1 MPKKD
6 AKESGEELLLQFVQ
20 EALVLKSS
28 GGRTGLYDQLV
39 TEVRRLKL
47 AAGAG
52 DPDAGVALLGVLRP
66 LTGSVSCVSTSAHEA
81 LLREALDLPL
91 WRVAPEVRAAALD
104 LVLHLAAA
112 VGAAVQPCLQ
122 TLVHGLLPPPG
133 PPAPDTLG
141 QAWAPAPGSLQIQ
154 DEVIETLGKVLVL
167 VPTAAPRV
175 LPLLTEGFPHVLRD
189 RAVHCLYVRAL
200 LRISEGPAGGLV
212 REALLAAVVQH
223 LLSLDVEIR
232 WEDIVDVMTEEARE
246 EEGGG
251 VSEEEVDM
259 FELEGMTAQEA
270 EMGGRNA
277 LPGSRGGWEGGAA
290 LAPGLRR
297 QDSSASARRLTSNG
311 QPLRAVNEMADK
323 LDSLMELVLEHL
335 AARAASGG
343 LPAAFRTLLAVF
355 ERRILHA
362 HRSKF
367 VQFVVFAA
375 AARDARASG
384 GAAGQLLDSLLG
396 TLGDEGAAGITRTAA
411 AAYTASF
418 LARAR
423 FLPESQVVAALTR
436 MLAWAQQYAA
446 SSRHAGLPRIPSGSV
461 FQAADAAEVTH
472 AAFHAAV
479 QGALYVLCYHLDV
492 LVGSFRAAAP
502 ALGAALRLNPGAP
515 AASPGPAPASDP
527 GEQLAWVLDAALPA
541 LLAHPLDPL
550 SSCARSV
557 SAEFGRQA
565 RRLRLRALAAAVSA
579 WDARAAA
586 ARLVHRPLEVFFPF
600 DPYLL
605 ARSAQLLDLDSTFLA
620 WRRGQ
625 GADRVAG
632 DSGDE
637 EGVEDQEIDSD
648 ACTSDSGSESE
659 SDSDSSST
667 SDASSSDSG
676 ADEDDPKRTRFGSLP
691 LSSGASGEQRWEPI
705 KFVRRP
711 RAGPPAQH
719 PSNLPAASPILSGAM
734 LGSSAEAAPGA
745 FVAGASMSSD
755 GGFGSLPA
763 TERGAAWAALRW
775 PRDGPVPMSCT
786 PGT

>member
-1 MPKKD
+1 
-6 AKESGEELLLQFVQ
+6 KESGEELLLQFVQ

-154 DEVIETLGKVLVL
+154 DEVIETLGKVL
-167 VPTAAPRV
+167 
-175 LPLLTEGFPHVLRD
+175 GFPHVLRD

-367 VQFVVFAA
+367 VQFDQPANQGYYSSPPL
-375 AARDARASG
+375 R
-384 GAAGQLLDSLLG
+384 
-396 TLGDEGAAGITRTAA
+396 
-411 AAYTASF
+411 
-418 LARAR
+418 RAR

-461 FQAADAAEVTH
+461 FQGADAAEVTH

>member
-1 MPKKD
+1 MPCTD

-367 VQFVVFAA
+367 VQ
-375 AARDARASG
+375 
-384 GAAGQLLDSLLG
+384 
-396 TLGDEGAAGITRTAA
+396 
-411 AAYTASF
+411 
-418 LARAR
+418 AR

-492 LVGSFRAAAP
+492 L
-502 ALGAALRLNPGAP
+502 
-515 AASPGPAPASDP
+515 
-527 GEQLAWVLDAALPA
+527 
-541 LLAHPLDPL
+541 
-550 SSCARSV
+550 
-557 SAEFGRQA
+557 
-565 RRLRLRALAAAVSA
+565 
-579 WDARAAA
+579 
-586 ARLVHRPLEVFFPF
+586 VFFPF

-719 PSNLPAASPILSGAM
+719 PSNLPAASPVLSGAM